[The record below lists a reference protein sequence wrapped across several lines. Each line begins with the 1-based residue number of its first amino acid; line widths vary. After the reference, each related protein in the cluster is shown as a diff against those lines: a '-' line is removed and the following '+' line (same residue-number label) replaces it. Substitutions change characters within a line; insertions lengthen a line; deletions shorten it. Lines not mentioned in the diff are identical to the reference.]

1 LRLAGTSTTG
11 ALSLGANGMATLV
24 KVATD
29 TWYAS
34 GIGLS

>member
-1 LRLAGTSTTG
+1 LAT
-11 ALSLGANGMATLV
+11 NGMATLV